1 MAEILGLSTALPS
14 HVVTLQETQE
24 RLAAHFGDAAAGE
37 RFQRMAEQ
45 SRVATRHLVLPIE
58 EILSLRTIEQR
69 ESAYARH
76 AVTLSEAA
84 ATRALAAAKV
94 DARSVD
100 AVISVSCTGYM
111 LPSME
116 VHLSHRLGIDPSAR
130 RIPISQLGCS
140 GGVAAVGLARELAG
154 RDGAGRCILVVST
167 ELASLCLQTEEPAVS
182 DVMGGILFGDGSAA
196 AVITGDDAGRG
207 LRLVAGTTVLW
218 PETTPDLRMR
228 LTSTGFRLDLSRHVP
243 RLIRRHLRPTV
254 EAFLERHGTKIED
267 VAFWAIHPGGP
278 KVLEAIGESLELPD
292 AALVPSWEV
301 WQRCGN
307 VSSATALLILREVL
321 DHHAP
326 ARGGF
331 GVLLAP
337 GPGLTCELV
346 LLRVP

>member
-1 MAEILGLSTALPS
+1 MPEILGLSTALPP
-14 HVVTLQETQE
+14 HIVTLHETQAQ
-24 RLAAHFGDAAAGE
+24 LAAHLSDATAAE
-37 RFQRMAEQ
+37 RFRRMAEQ
-45 SRVATRHLVLPIE
+45 TRIATRRLALPVE

-69 ESAYARH
+69 QSAYARH
-76 AVTLSEAA
+76 ALTLGETTASRALEAA
-84 ATRALAAAKV
+84 GV
-94 DARSVD
+94 DAASVD

-116 VHLSHRLGIDPSAR
+116 VHLSHRLGINPSAR
-130 RIPISQLGCS
+130 RIPLSQLGCS
-140 GGVAAVGLARELAG
+140 GGVAAVGLARELV
-154 RDGAGRCILVVST
+154 RTEGAVRCTLIVIT
-167 ELASLCLQTEEPAVS
+167 ELASLCVQTEEPALS
-182 DVMGGILFGDGSAA
+182 DVIGGILFGDASAA
-196 AVITGDDAGRG
+196 AVITGEDAGRG
-207 LRLVAGTTVLW
+207 LRLVGATTVLW
-218 PETTPDLRMR
+218 PESTADLGMR

-243 RLIRRHLRPTV
+243 RLIRRHLRSTV
-254 EAFLERHGTKIED
+254 ETFLERHGTRIRD

-292 AALVPSWEV
+292 AALGPSWDV

-307 VSSATALLILREVL
+307 VSSATALLVLREVL

-326 ARGGF
+326 PGGAF

>member
-1 MAEILGLSTALPS
+1 MPEILGLSTALPP
-14 HVVTLQETQE
+14 HTVTLQETQAQLAT
-24 RLAAHFGDAAAGE
+24 RLGDAAAAE

-58 EILSLRTIEQR
+58 ETLSLRTIEQR
-69 ESAYARH
+69 QSAYARH
-76 AVTLSEAA
+76 AVTLSETAA
-84 ATRALAAAKV
+84 SRALAAAKV
-94 DARSVD
+94 DAASVD

-116 VHLSHRLGIDPSAR
+116 VHLGHRLGINPSAR
-130 RIPISQLGCS
+130 RIPKSQLGCS
-140 GGVAAVGLARELAG
+140 GGVAAVGLARELLRAEEP
-154 RDGAGRCILVVST
+154 GRCILIVTT

-182 DVMGGILFGDGSAA
+182 DVMGGILFGDASAA

-207 LRLVAGTTVLW
+207 LCLVAGTTALW
-218 PETTPDLRMR
+218 PETTPDLGMR

-243 RLIRRHLRPTV
+243 RLIRRHLRSTV
-254 EAFLERHGTKIED
+254 ETFLERHGTRIRD
-267 VAFWAIHPGGP
+267 VAFWAVHPGGP
-278 KVLEAIGESLELPD
+278 KVLEAIGESLELSD
-292 AALVPSWEV
+292 AALAPSWDV

-326 ARGGF
+326 ARGAF
-331 GVLLAP
+331 GILLAP
-337 GPGLTCELV
+337 GPGLTCEMV